1 MHEKSKIPVFV
12 SIVLLLLGCYDLIR
26 GFMHTFLLNYSA
38 LHFAGLNLT
47 TPQASDLLRLLGA
60 FGVSNF
66 LTGIM
71 FIMIAYTSRK
81 LSLAMLGI
89 IPSVYFIGYLTIHA
103 NTKVYPHTQALWL
116 GLHPLLVYMCV
127 SLATF
132 MLGVGVVMYRRN
144 A

>member
-1 MHEKSKIPVFV
+1 MHEKSNIPVFV
-12 SIVLLLLGCYDLIR
+12 SVVLVLLGCYDLIR

-38 LHFAGLNLT
+38 LNIAGLNLT
-47 TPQASDLLRLLGA
+47 TLQASDLLRLLGA

-71 FIMIAYTSRK
+71 FMMIACTSRK

-103 NTKVYPHTQALWL
+103 STKLYPHTQALWL
-116 GLHPLLVYMCV
+116 GLTPLLVYMCV
-127 SLATF
+127 CLATF
-132 MLGVGVVMYRRN
+132 MLGLGVVVYRRN

>member
-1 MHEKSKIPVFV
+1 MHEKSNIPVFV
-12 SIVLLLLGCYDLIR
+12 SIVLILLGCYDLIR

-38 LHFAGLNLT
+38 LNIAGLNLT

-60 FGVSNF
+60 YGVSNF

-103 NTKVYPHTQALWL
+103 STKLYAHTQALWL
-116 GLHPLLVYMCV
+116 GLSPMFVYMCI
-127 SLATF
+127 SFATF
-132 MLGVGVVMYRRN
+132 MLGLGFILYRRN
-144 A
+144 D